1 MDRKGVQELDEDI
14 LFPVETEITQ
24 SGTEEL
30 VIVPSVASNNRFEVV
45 HNGPHCT
52 SAVPRLI
59 EIGGCAVGDIAED
72 WHFSTFA
79 RPKLAFRGVP
89 QKSHQRLPWRGGKD
103 QHFI

>member
-52 SAVPRLI
+52 SAVPGSIVERRGRLL
-59 EIGGCAVGDIAED
+59 EGYGRHC
-72 WHFSTFA
+72 H
-79 RPKLAFRGVP
+79 
-89 QKSHQRLPWRGGKD
+89 
-103 QHFI
+103 